1 MREGGAAYAFR
12 GGRVIPAIRASVI
25 WWRLTLELKWK
36 LFVNGD
42 YGRLIACAVFA
53 AQRQMSNFKEL
64 CPTDG
69 ENGTTIFCYGDAEDE
84 HVEEL
89 GRRMAAG
96 QFSNVTNLQLVSYFF
111 LMLIIMNVCI
121 NAQEAGKM
129 QCLRPGCMRIGR
141 SAEISQQA
149 AVFGFGE

>member
-1 MREGGAAYAFR
+1 MLLPDEVGGASSAAYVFR

-25 WWRLTLELKWK
+25 WWRLTLELKLK

-53 AQRQMSNFKEL
+53 AQRQMSNLKKL

-69 ENGTTIFCYGDAEDE
+69 ENGTTIFCYGAEDE

-96 QFSNVTNLQLVSYFF
+96 QFSNVTSLQLVSYFCF
-111 LMLIIMNVCI
+111 VVDNHECLHQRAGSRK
-121 NAQEAGKM
+121 NA
-129 QCLRPGCMRIGR
+129 
-141 SAEISQQA
+141 
-149 AVFGFGE
+149 GFTTRAHAHWEKR